1 MKAGSKVIV
10 HWSKAFIVGMAY
22 VMLGRCEL
30 LDDLYITGEF
40 SAEQIKCDLIYA
52 LPEAQRL
59 LEIFENSQREQREQR
74 EQCWKISYL
83 NVRSMKS
90 CNGHREDVKSDNL
103 LMDSDLF
110 GLGETW
116 LEKDDQVNYDG
127 FTGYFANFG
136 NGKGVAAYNKIDLIA
151 QPVTVSKETYSA
163 IFMKTKD
170 FHVIFLY
177 LSSNYDKNCL
187 FALLDIW
194 IEKDVPTAVLG
205 DVNEDLLKMKKI
217 AFEKKM
223 AKKGFHQL
231 IKEPTCVTGSL
242 IDHIY
247 VNDAMKARGIS
258 TAIDSAYYSDHD
270 QLSLFVQKL
279 K

>member
-90 CNGHREDVKSDNL
+90 CNGHREDVKSDKRIK
-103 LMDSDLF
+103 SD
-110 GLGETW
+110 
-116 LEKDDQVNYDG
+116 
-127 FTGYFANFG
+127 
-136 NGKGVAAYNKIDLIA
+136 
-151 QPVTVSKETYSA
+151 
-163 IFMKTKD
+163 IFM
-170 FHVIFLY
+170 
-177 LSSNYDKNCL
+177 
-187 FALLDIW
+187 
-194 IEKDVPTAVLG
+194 
-205 DVNEDLLKMKKI
+205 
-217 AFEKKM
+217 
-223 AKKGFHQL
+223 
-231 IKEPTCVTGSL
+231 
-242 IDHIY
+242 
-247 VNDAMKARGIS
+247 
-258 TAIDSAYYSDHD
+258 
-270 QLSLFVQKL
+270 
-279 K
+279 